1 MVESLQSSSE
11 TDHSRQQLSELQVQA
26 RVAAELKKLQ
36 KQEDARLKEMTDK
49 IAAATAPEQTPTT
62 RHAVSKEITS
72 LRERLEARADVR
84 EVPETLERARGDVV
98 RCLTENDRRP
108 LDCWREVEK
117 FKEEVRRMEKGWV
130 EKVIS

>member
-1 MVESLQSSSE
+1 M
-11 TDHSRQQLSELQVQA
+11 
-26 RVAAELKKLQ
+26 AAELKKLHR
-36 KQEDARLKEMTDK
+36 QEEARLREMTGQV
-49 IAAATAPEQTPTT
+49 AAATAPEQTPTT
-62 RHAVSKEITS
+62 RHAVAAEVAS
-72 LRERLEARADVR
+72 LRERLEARGEVR

-117 FKEEVRRMEKGWV
+117 FKAEVRRMEKGWV